1 MSEKEQIKKLTTEK
15 AKNPEKQK
23 WGRI

>member
-1 MSEKEQIKKLTTEK
+1 MLEEEKIKKVITEK

-23 WGRI
+23 WGKY